1 MYEKVV
7 EAVADLRE
15 EEALDSVRMALEAGI
30 EPLRI
35 LDACQEAMGIVGRRF
50 EQSVYFLP
58 ELILAGDLL
67 SQIKKLLEPRLAA
80 SPPRQRLGRVVI
92 GTVKGDIHNIGKD
105 LVAFMLDANGFE
117 VFDLG
122 VDIPPQAFV
131 DKAQEVGANIVALS
145 GLLTVAFEPM
155 KATVETFRQ
164 AGMRDKVRVMIGG
177 APVNESTKQYT
188 GADAWGVDAA
198 EAVSLARGW
207 IQGS

>member
-1 MYEKVV
+1 MAYVQS
-7 EAVADLRE
+7 
-15 EEALDSVRMALEAGI
+15 ALDEGI

-35 LDACQEAMGIVGRRF
+35 LDACQGAMGIVGRRF
-50 EQSVYFLP
+50 EQAVYFLP

-67 SQIKKLLEPRLAA
+67 SQIKKLVEPRLAA

-105 LVAFMLDANGFE
+105 LVAFMLDANGFG

-131 DKAQEVGANIVALS
+131 DKAKEVGANIVTFS

-155 KATVETFRQ
+155 KATVDTFRQ

-177 APVNESTKQYT
+177 HPSMRVPSSTLEPT
-188 GADAWGVDAA
+188 HG
-198 EAVSLARGW
+198 GW
-207 IQGS
+207 MLRRRCHW